1 MTRRHVVF
9 GHAVSRLLYT
19 AHQGWQPLCR
29 RLNLTAP
36 SGPGV
41 TQPTA
46 VSTTPFLSVIIWQMR
61 IGDQPVNT
69 TIQVVCTPPGAS
81 EPATAVDWPEMV
93 DTRGS
98 GTNGSSEPWR
108 LVGVTRSSERYIRKV
123 VGVTSSAA
131 TRGIVRGGPASTQ
144 DVHAPRSDG
153 AALSQTTS
161 ARSATSTETG
171 SLWSLTAPELKMTG
185 LPVFPTRRCDS
196 TFAVDTGA

>member
-1 MTRRHVVF
+1 M
-9 GHAVSRLLYT
+9 
-19 AHQGWQPLCR
+19 
-29 RLNLTAP
+29 
-36 SGPGV
+36 

-46 VSTTPFLSVIIWQMR
+46 VSTTPLLSVIIWQMR
-61 IGDQPVNT
+61 IGDQPVST

-93 DTRGS
+93 DTRGRI
-98 GTNGSSEPWR
+98 NGSSEPWR
-108 LVGVTRSSERYIRKV
+108 LVGVIRSSERYIRKV

-131 TRGIVRGGPASTQ
+131 MLGIVRGGPASTQ

-171 SLWSLTAPELKMTG
+171 SLWSLIAS
-185 LPVFPTRRCDS
+185 RRRS
-196 TFAVDTGA
+196 